1 MPRHTDFSAERG
13 RPNKI
18 GSERL
23 QGLVTTASLS
33 FWLPGCLSKLSC
45 NQNQRLGY
53 SALIKAVHK
62 EDFPLY
68 NSDIHLSFAGLI
80 SGGADGQESD
90 EPQGS
95 VSKENH
101 NDHKYNLGRTENARL
116 WTDSYSAKLFPLE
129 SEILVDDRALEKAEA
144 GEYVLC
150 EQVDPGKYQDR
161 IEKVPCVFLEPEISF
176 LKPINYCG
184 GTLMGTYITHEGLP
198 FHGALE
204 KIRIRSC
211 RVADLSLPGFDEK
224 QLLEITPDGTAKLTQ
239 KTPEGTKKA
248 KTRISQADTD
258 YIFAA
263 FSETFA
269 NYRRKRIPSVSGH
282 WRVRLLTDDDEVYFY
297 HGANGQD
304 YRYHDESLTDI
315 LRQRTGMPELFGLC
329 VKAETKNKVK
339 SIEISLEQTAADEVK
354 DQYVNE
360 YGICIHDTN
369 EWLLV
374 SSEGTITYNRRIA
387 RVGRVSLQYELKDKV
402 AEFLKVY
409 DDQSVFSHPKGHS
422 PDTVQDEVR
431 KTYRIVVTRDSGDTS
446 VLEGSFDKDGLP
458 DNWPDFVGRLTDFF
472 QGQSLGMLF
481 DSRVYSKV
489 LRKCNEVAFCG
500 VDIDGVVRTRYYRC
514 GDEICEG
521 DTVVVPT
528 PRKHTMAIGRVVE
541 IRNYPKDQIP
551 KDMARVQ
558 EILGLAK
565 ETE

>member
-1 MPRHTDFSAERG
+1 
-13 RPNKI
+13 
-18 GSERL
+18 
-23 QGLVTTASLS
+23 
-33 FWLPGCLSKLSC
+33 
-45 NQNQRLGY
+45 
-53 SALIKAVHK
+53 
-62 EDFPLY
+62 
-68 NSDIHLSFAGLI
+68 
-80 SGGADGQESD
+80 
-90 EPQGS
+90 
-95 VSKENH
+95 
-101 NDHKYNLGRTENARL
+101 
-116 WTDSYSAKLFPLE
+116 
-129 SEILVDDRALEKAEA
+129 
-144 GEYVLC
+144 
-150 EQVDPGKYQDR
+150 
-161 IEKVPCVFLEPEISF
+161 
-176 LKPINYCG
+176 
-184 GTLMGTYITHEGLP
+184 MGTYITHEDLP

-211 RVADLSLPGFDEK
+211 RVADPSLPGFDEK
-224 QLLEITPDGTAKLTQ
+224 QLLEITRDGTAKLTQ
-239 KTPEGTKKA
+239 KVPEGTEKA
-248 KTRISQADTD
+248 KTRISQTDAD

-269 NYRRKRIPSVSGH
+269 NYRRERIPSVSGH
-282 WRVRLLTDDDEVYFY
+282 WRVRLLTDDNEVYFY

-354 DQYVNE
+354 DQYANE

-369 EWLLV
+369 EWLLI
-374 SSEGTITYNRRIA
+374 SSQGSITYNRRIA
-387 RVGRVSLQYELKDKV
+387 HVGRVSLQYELKDKV
-402 AEFLKVY
+402 AEFLKLY
-409 DDQSVFSHPKGHS
+409 EDRDVFSRPKGNS
-422 PDTVQDEVR
+422 PDTVQNEIR
-431 KTYRIVVTRDSGDTS
+431 KTYKIVVTRDDGESS

-458 DNWPDFVGRLTDFF
+458 DNWADFVGRLKDFL
-472 QGQSLGMLF
+472 QDQSLGMLF

-489 LRKCNEVAFCG
+489 LRKSNEVAFCG
-500 VDIDGVVRTRYYRC
+500 VDIDGAVGTRYYRC

-528 PRKHTMAIGRVVE
+528 PMKHTMAIGRVVE

>member
-1 MPRHTDFSAERG
+1 
-13 RPNKI
+13 
-18 GSERL
+18 
-23 QGLVTTASLS
+23 
-33 FWLPGCLSKLSC
+33 
-45 NQNQRLGY
+45 
-53 SALIKAVHK
+53 
-62 EDFPLY
+62 
-68 NSDIHLSFAGLI
+68 
-80 SGGADGQESD
+80 
-90 EPQGS
+90 
-95 VSKENH
+95 
-101 NDHKYNLGRTENARL
+101 
-116 WTDSYSAKLFPLE
+116 
-129 SEILVDDRALEKAEA
+129 
-144 GEYVLC
+144 
-150 EQVDPGKYQDR
+150 
-161 IEKVPCVFLEPEISF
+161 
-176 LKPINYCG
+176 
-184 GTLMGTYITHEGLP
+184 MGTYITHEGLP

-224 QLLEITPDGTAKLTQ
+224 QLLEITRDGTAKLTQ

-387 RVGRVSLQYELKDKV
+387 MGFARENGVPN
-402 AEFLKVY
+402 AF
-409 DDQSVFSHPKGHS
+409 
-422 PDTVQDEVR
+422 DEVR
-431 KTYRIVVTRDSGDTS
+431 HIFGYNNKYGVDFVDNTRKVCMEYNGVYWHKDKKRVDCYKFIKIHNAGYTFIRI
-446 VLEGSFDKDGLP
+446 LEPGLKAFDKKYDIVLP
-458 DNWPDFVGRLTDFF
+458 KNYKHGNEYESKIMEDLGYKLISLFEEIYNYKATPEIQKLVDFKEFEKWYDIHRKRISAKATDNAAK
-472 QGQSLGMLF
+472 
-481 DSRVYSKV
+481 KV
-489 LRKCNEVAFCG
+489 A
-500 VDIDGVVRTRYYRC
+500 
-514 GDEICEG
+514 
-521 DTVVVPT
+521 
-528 PRKHTMAIGRVVE
+528 
-541 IRNYPKDQIP
+541 
-551 KDMARVQ
+551 
-558 EILGLAK
+558 
-565 ETE
+565 

>member
-1 MPRHTDFSAERG
+1 
-13 RPNKI
+13 
-18 GSERL
+18 
-23 QGLVTTASLS
+23 
-33 FWLPGCLSKLSC
+33 
-45 NQNQRLGY
+45 
-53 SALIKAVHK
+53 
-62 EDFPLY
+62 
-68 NSDIHLSFAGLI
+68 
-80 SGGADGQESD
+80 
-90 EPQGS
+90 
-95 VSKENH
+95 
-101 NDHKYNLGRTENARL
+101 
-116 WTDSYSAKLFPLE
+116 
-129 SEILVDDRALEKAEA
+129 
-144 GEYVLC
+144 
-150 EQVDPGKYQDR
+150 
-161 IEKVPCVFLEPEISF
+161 
-176 LKPINYCG
+176 
-184 GTLMGTYITHEGLP
+184 MGTYITHEGLP

-224 QLLEITPDGTAKLTQ
+224 QLLEITRDGTAKLTQ

-528 PRKHTMAIGRVVE
+528 PMKHTLAIGRAVE
-541 IRNYPKDQIP
+541 IRYCPKDQIP
-551 KDMARVQ
+551 KEMGRHKRFWALPKKQNREKKKEGLRTAPLFLLLYSPRASPSERTALRTHSGQGHRTLPVPMPFKEPPEGDSNS
-558 EILGLAK
+558 LGSCFSREKHQAADGVSVAASKSSVPSPL
-565 ETE
+565 